1 MRQIG
6 ICGGEFSRVLL
17 RFGYGLVL
25 GNVLRSGSIIENYG
39 SNYEQV
45 VIPYARAKTPK
56 FQVNLVIKNKFFSI
70 HPELSLFEFSLKSRT
85 KNKIFLCENQFFSTT
100 PSIPTN
106 FNLPLFIPHKKRESF
121 DSLSHILFLE

>member
-70 HPELSLFEFSLKSRT
+70 HPELSLFEISLKSRT
-85 KNKIFLCENQFFSTT
+85 KKQDFFCVK
-100 PSIPTN
+100 TN
-106 FNLPLFIPHKKRESF
+106 FFHHPK
-121 DSLSHILFLE
+121 HIYKL